1 MDSGPTGRSSLR
13 RFNRTIQISLG
24 AKTHLSLNH
33 AIVRIENVADTAS
46 AADGV
51 ACDEMFD
58 VTHRSSFNCK
68 FGTPIQAMT
77 AALQCFDFAGWDC
90 KYADRKR
97 VVLGKGVSVRVDL
110 GGRRFINKKNKK

>member
-1 MDSGPTGRSSLR
+1 MIYRGPTALRSLR

-24 AKTHLSLNH
+24 AKTHLILNH

-68 FGTPIQAMT
+68 FGTSIQAMT
-77 AALQCFDFAGWDC
+77 AALQCFVFAGWDRAEDHTSELQSLMRLA
-90 KYADRKR
+90 YA
-97 VVLGKGVSVRVDL
+97 VSGL
-110 GGRRFINKKNKK
+110 T